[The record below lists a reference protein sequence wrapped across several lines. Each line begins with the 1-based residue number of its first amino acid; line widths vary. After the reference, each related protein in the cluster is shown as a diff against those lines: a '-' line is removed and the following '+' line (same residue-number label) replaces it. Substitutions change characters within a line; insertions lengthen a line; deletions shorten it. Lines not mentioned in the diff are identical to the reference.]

1 MKSKMRKTLNVLYP
15 DEFGRRL
22 KKTKKQGF
30 FVNRWDSLKLHLS
43 ELGKL
48 KLFAGV
54 MSVAG
59 LAFFG
64 YSVYAYNHF
73 TAFTNDIYSAYAN
86 VEKESQRRN
95 DLINNLVPP
104 TLNYSLYEKELFS
117 HVVEIRKEL
126 TSLNSVLKENSEDNS
141 VIAGKLKTQL
151 PALLGIFENYPDLKA
166 SKPFSDL
173 MKELIETENRVAG
186 ARAVFNEKV
195 NIYNTY
201 IAKLPAAWVA
211 QVLNYEPQ
219 QWFKASENA
228 AIVPDMK
235 QLDSVNAK
243 PSRQ

>member
-15 DEFGRRL
+15 DEFGRSL

-30 FVNRWDSLKLHLS
+30 FVNRWNSLKLYLS

-48 KLFAGV
+48 KLFTGV

-59 LAFFG
+59 LAVFS
-64 YSVYAYNHF
+64 YCAYAYNHF

-117 HVVEIRKEL
+117 HVVEIRREL
-126 TSLNSVLKENSEDNS
+126 TNFNNIVKEMPDDNS

-173 MKELIETENRVAG
+173 MQELIETENRVAG

-211 QVLNYEPQ
+211 RTLNYEPQ
-219 QWFKASENA
+219 PWFKASENA
-228 AIVPDMK
+228 SIVPDMK
-235 QLDSVNAK
+235 QLDFVNAK
-243 PSRQ
+243 PGGQ